1 MLEDNGIFKIDA
13 SVSHNELKEIHK
25 ELVENIKNINT
36 IQISDD
42 SELKSS
48 ALLSLLICI
57 KNSKP
62 KIKIPLIEEQN
73 SFLNGLGK
81 FSIVK

>member
-1 MLEDNGIFKIDA
+1 MPKDNNIFTINVSTSHSELEN
-13 SVSHNELKEIHK
+13 VHK
-25 ELVENIKNINT
+25 DILKNIDKIEIIEVKQDGEIN
-36 IQISDD
+36 
-42 SELKSS
+42 SS

-62 KIKIPLIEEQN
+62 EIKIPLIDEQN

-81 FSIVK
+81 FSIV

>member
-1 MLEDNGIFKIDA
+1 MDNNIFAIDG
-13 SVSHNELKEIHK
+13 STSHGELSKVHK
-25 ELVENIKNINT
+25 DILKNIKDIKT
-36 IQISDD
+36 IEVKQENEIQ
-42 SELKSS
+42 SS

-62 KIKIPLIEEQN
+62 KIKIPLIDKQN
-73 SFLNGLGK
+73 SFLNGLGS

>member
-13 SVSHNELKEIHK
+13 GVSHSELGEVHK
-25 ELVENIKNINT
+25 DIVKNIKSINT
-36 IQISDD
+36 IEISEDD
-42 SELKSS
+42 ELKSS

-62 KIKIPLIEEQN
+62 EIKIPLIEKQN
-73 SFLNGLGK
+73 SFLNGLGS